1 MCKLVLVR
9 HSQPEIVPDLP
20 ASQWRLSQVGRQR
33 CKRLAEKL
41 AVYAPDVIVTS
52 LEPKAVETGQIVARL
67 LDRPFETAA
76 DLHEHDRR
84 NVGFL
89 GDRQQ
94 FEARVVDLFEQPG
107 RLVLGSETADAAHA
121 RFADAV
127 ASVIAKHPGCNVALV
142 AHGTVMT
149 LFVARAAGLEAAPF
163 WKRLGLPAFVVL
175 SLPEYTLL
183 EVVEDVEADLPE
195 SSRTSQSGV
204 P

>member
-1 MCKLVLVR
+1 MCKLILVR

-89 GDRQQ
+89 
-94 FEARVVDLFEQPG
+94 VDLFEQPG

-127 ASVIAKHPGCNVALV
+127 ASVIAKHPGCNVAVV

-149 LFVARAAGLEAAPF
+149 LLVARVAGLEAAPF

-183 EVVEDVEADLPE
+183 EVVEDV
-195 SSRTSQSGV
+195 
-204 P
+204 